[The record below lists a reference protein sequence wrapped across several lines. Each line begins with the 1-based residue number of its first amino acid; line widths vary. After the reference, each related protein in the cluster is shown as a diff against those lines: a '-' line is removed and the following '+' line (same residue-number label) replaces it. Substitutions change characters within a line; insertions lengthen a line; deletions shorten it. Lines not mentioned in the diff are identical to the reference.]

1 MKQKYSL
8 ATNIATL
15 GILGRTRFAPGTLG
29 SFVAVWLAPLCFL
42 PFDLPIR
49 IAILGLLFLLGVYVS
64 DIAAKELGYEDPNA
78 VIIDEVLG
86 QWITLSCLPNFSYF
100 NIVLFSNLEFILLLV
115 GFLLFRIFD
124 ITKIG
129 PVGLMERKFH
139 GGYGIMLDDVMAGVL
154 ALVFLYPITLYTYII
169 FL

>member
-1 MKQKYSL
+1 MKKKYSF

-15 GILGRTRFAPGTLG
+15 GIIGRTRYAPGTLG

-42 PFDLPIR
+42 PFELPIR
-49 IAILGLLFLLGVYVS
+49 FAILGLLFLLGVYVS
-64 DIAAKELGYEDPNA
+64 EIAAKELGNEDPSA

-86 QWITLSCLPNFSYF
+86 QWITLACLPNFSYF

-115 GFLLFRIFD
+115 GFMLFRIFD
-124 ITKIG
+124 ITKVG

-139 GGYGIMLDDVMAGVL
+139 GGYGIMLDDVVAGIL
-154 ALVFLYPITLYTYII
+154 AAACLYCIQLYTYMI